1 MTRLLPQPSRGDID
15 IVTVLHALAD
25 PVRLELIRD
34 LSVAST
40 PKTCSLSGYE
50 LEITAPTLSHHWR
63 VLRESGLT
71 STVVDGRTR
80 WVELRRDD
88 IEARFPGLLTAVLA
102 DMVTTATRAGRNECP
117 RPGE

>member
-1 MTRLLPQPSRGDID
+1 MTRLLPQPSRDDID

-25 PVRLELIRD
+25 PVRLEIIRD
-34 LSVAST
+34 LSAMGA
-40 PKTCSLSGYE
+40 PKSCSLSAYD

-71 STVVDGRTR
+71 STMVDGRTR

-88 IEARFPGLLTAVLA
+88 IEARFPGLLAAVL
-102 DMVTTATRAGRNECP
+102 TTATPAVRSASP
-117 RPGE
+117 QPGE